1 MFFSTVQ
8 GLLPYS
14 SSNWTV
20 AVKKNILF
28 SFHVSVNCHTFCIS
42 WHADHARALRI
53 LMLLLAI
60 LIYEPKLLTSS
71 TAFIILLLMLTNVS
85 RFNVA
90 INLLLTFRRRPTFT
104 ALLFNIVSISF
115 SCHVHDEGH
124 LQKPVQFLTSIACV
138 LSKPCSIFSKW
149 HMHIVINHS
158 ETVEKMCSA

>member
-14 SSNWTV
+14 SSNSTV
-20 AVKKNILF
+20 AVKKKTIF

-42 WHADHARALRI
+42 WHADHARALWI

-71 TAFIILLLMLTNVS
+71 TAFIILLLMLTIVS

-90 INLLLTFRRRPTFT
+90 INLLLTFRRKPTYSFTFQYCKHFFFLSSTWGRPFIKTGPIFYFFYCLCVMQ
-104 ALLFNIVSISF
+104 AL
-115 SCHVHDEGH
+115 
-124 LQKPVQFLTSIACV
+124 
-138 LSKPCSIFSKW
+138 
-149 HMHIVINHS
+149 
-158 ETVEKMCSA
+158 

>member
-53 LMLLLAI
+53 LRLLLAI

-124 LQKPVQFLTSIACV
+124 L
-138 LSKPCSIFSKW
+138 
-149 HMHIVINHS
+149 
-158 ETVEKMCSA
+158 